1 MDKKVL
7 SEFLKGLARSYS
19 QVFFS
24 ENYWFAIPLIVVSFI
39 DFSAGFSGLLA
50 ALSANIAA
58 KQLHFDEST
67 TQRGL
72 YGFNAL
78 LVGLGLGYFYQLTLA
93 IMLISIFAG
102 FFTFLLTI
110 VFQGVLGKYYLPYLS
125 IPFVLSVWLVL
136 SAGWQVSDAESNPAG
151 LYIINKIFGIGGL
164 KLVSIHEWWVNNIKW
179 NYLNSYF
186 TSLGALFFQL
196 NIVSGVLVAV
206 ALLFYS
212 RIAFMLSIV
221 GYSVAYFAYA
231 AIGMDLNLLGYSYIG
246 FNFILGAIAIG
257 GYYYIPSKQSF
268 FWAVAFTPVIA
279 LVTAG
284 LFGIFKQFG
293 LPILSLPFNIVLL
306 MLIYSFRFRVKQSD
320 FKEVLV
326 QEGTP
331 EKNLYS
337 FQSFTNRFPNYG
349 WTEIKLPF
357 FGEWLVSQGHNGEYT
372 HQGEWSAAW
381 DFIITDKNQNQH
393 KNSGD
398 VATDYYCYGQN
409 VIAPADGVITTVEDG
424 VDDNV
429 IGEINTTKNWGN
441 TVIIKHAEGLYT
453 KLSHLKSGSITV
465 KEGDNVRYG
474 TVIGKVGNSGRS
486 PYPHLHFQI
495 QTTPYIGSKTLKYP
509 LFAYIENGKHI
520 KTFDYP
526 EKDSVVGSISAEP
539 LLKSKLNFTPGTKLK
554 WSITQNSS
562 KRTEEWEVHNTPYNK
577 LYIQC
582 KATKST
588 AYFVNDGV
596 YFYFT
601 HFEGDKNSLLYNF
614 YLAAFRLPLVIIEGS
629 TTTDYLP
636 ANKTFNGW
644 RLFLHDFVAP
654 FYIYLKTKNEVKATR
669 IGSEFDTKGFEYSS
683 VITGQLFNKLVFV
696 KNFKLTIN
704 TNSTISLV
712 DTITETEAVCEPY

>member
-1 MDKKVL
+1 
-7 SEFLKGLARSYS
+7 
-19 QVFFS
+19 
-24 ENYWFAIPLIVVSFI
+24 
-39 DFSAGFSGLLA
+39 
-50 ALSANIAA
+50 
-58 KQLHFDEST
+58 
-67 TQRGL
+67 
-72 YGFNAL
+72 
-78 LVGLGLGYFYQLTLA
+78 
-93 IMLISIFAG
+93 
-102 FFTFLLTI
+102 
-110 VFQGVLGKYYLPYLS
+110 
-125 IPFVLSVWLVL
+125 
-136 SAGWQVSDAESNPAG
+136 
-151 LYIINKIFGIGGL
+151 
-164 KLVSIHEWWVNNIKW
+164 
-179 NYLNSYF
+179 
-186 TSLGALFFQL
+186 
-196 NIVSGVLVAV
+196 

-357 FGEWLVSQGHNGEYT
+357 FGEWFVSQGHNGDYT

-393 KNSGD
+393 KNNGD
-398 VATDYYCYGQN
+398 IVTDYYCYGQN
-409 VIAPADGVITTVEDG
+409 VIAPADGVVTTVEDG
-424 VDDNV
+424 VDDNI
-429 IGEINTTKNWGN
+429 IGEVNTTKNWGN
-441 TVIIKHAEGLYT
+441 TVIIKHTEGLYT

-526 EKDSVVGSISAEP
+526 EKDSIVGSISAEP
-539 LLKSKLNFTPGTKLK
+539 LLKSKLNFKPGTKLK

-582 KATKST
+582 KTTKST

-596 YFYFT
+596 NFYFT
-601 HFEGDKNSLLYNF
+601 HFEGDKKSLLYYF
-614 YLAAFRLPLVIIEGS
+614 YLAAFRLPLLII
-629 TTTDYLP
+629 
-636 ANKTFNGW
+636 
-644 RLFLHDFVAP
+644 
-654 FYIYLKTKNEVKATR
+654 
-669 IGSEFDTKGFEYSS
+669 
-683 VITGQLFNKLVFV
+683 
-696 KNFKLTIN
+696 
-704 TNSTISLV
+704 
-712 DTITETEAVCEPY
+712 